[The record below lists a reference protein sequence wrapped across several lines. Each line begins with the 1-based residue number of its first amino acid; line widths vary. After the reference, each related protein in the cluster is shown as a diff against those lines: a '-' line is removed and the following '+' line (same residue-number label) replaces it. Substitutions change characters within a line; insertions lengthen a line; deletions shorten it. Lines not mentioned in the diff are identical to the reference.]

1 MKDYIFTSES
11 ITEGHPDKICDKIA
25 DSILDEALRQD
36 PYSNMAVEA
45 TIKDDFVLIY
55 GEADTKAHIDYA
67 QIAKD
72 VIRKIGYE
80 EEYTVMIRVNKQS
93 SEIHHAVNH
102 ADHVIGAGDQGIMF
116 GYACNESDEYM
127 PAPIYYAH
135 KLARQLT
142 KVRRE
147 NPLLKPD
154 GKTQVSVE
162 YKDGKIA
169 RIDTI
174 VVSTQHSA
182 QASQE
187 QIREIVMNEVI
198 RPCIEAELID
208 ERTRFLINPSGSFVV
223 GGSFGDSGTTGR
235 KIVCDTY
242 GGMGRI
248 GGGCFSSKDPTKVDR
263 SAAYYCRYVAKNIVA
278 NGLAERCEVQVAY
291 AIGKAIENG
300 TVLDLLNFFKVKK
313 GDHYFIES
321 GTVHA
326 IGKGCLIAEIQQNS
340 NLTYRVYDY
349 GRKDKNGKGRELHV
363 EKAKKVANLS
373 AFHNAPLNEDYN
385 GGKLIGECK
394 YFKVAKYSI
403 GGEKKFVADEKSF
416 KAVSVLSGEGKVGDW
431 AAKRGDTFFVPASYG
446 EFIVTGNME
455 IIVSE
460 V

>member
-11 ITEGHPDKICDKIA
+11 ITEGHPDKICDSIA
-25 DSILDEALRQD
+25 DAILDEALRQD

-55 GEADTKAHIDYA
+55 GEADTKAHIDYET
-67 QIAKD
+67 IAKN

-80 EEYTVMIRVNKQS
+80 EDYTVMVKVNKQS

-102 ADHVIGAGDQGIMF
+102 ENDEVGAGDQGIMF

-147 NPLLKPD
+147 NPLLRPD

-162 YKDGKIA
+162 YENGRMK

-174 VVSTQHSA
+174 VVSTQHA
-182 QASQE
+182 PQATQE
-187 QIREIVMNEVI
+187 EIRTLVMNEVI
-198 RPCIEAELID
+198 LPCIEKEMMD
-208 ERTRFLINPSGSFVV
+208 EDTKFLINPSGSFVV

-263 SAAYYCRYVAKNIVA
+263 SAAYMARYAAKNIVA
-278 NGLAERCEVQVAY
+278 AGLADKCEIQIAY
-291 AIGKAIENG
+291 AIGVARPLSVFVNTFGTGKAADDAIARAVCKVIDLRPAAIIEK
-300 TVLDLLNFFKVKK
+300 LDLRRPIYKAL
-313 GDHYFIES
+313 
-321 GTVHA
+321 A
-326 IGKGCLIAEIQQNS
+326 A
-340 NLTYRVYDY
+340 Y
-349 GRKDKNGKGRELHV
+349 GHFGREELGV
-363 EKAKKVANLS
+363 SWEKTDCAAELVA
-373 AFHNAPLNEDYN
+373 AVNE
-385 GGKLIGECK
+385 
-394 YFKVAKYSI
+394 
-403 GGEKKFVADEKSF
+403 
-416 KAVSVLSGEGKVGDW
+416 
-431 AAKRGDTFFVPASYG
+431 
-446 EFIVTGNME
+446 
-455 IIVSE
+455 
-460 V
+460 